1 MIKEYWQRS
10 VYLPFIDVA
19 FAEAKPCFTKEK
31 RSHHERC
38 RLDPEVIIEHD
49 ENKTNEPNQC
59 PAEKW
64 DHVMLLPDIFME
76 N

>member
-10 VYLPFIDVA
+10 VYLPFID
-19 FAEAKPCFTKEK
+19 FYYLF
-31 RSHHERC
+31 
-38 RLDPEVIIEHD
+38 IIEHD
-49 ENKTNEPNQC
+49 ENKINEPNQC